1 MIRILHVLHS
11 FSAGGLENGIVNI
24 INRSPEHF
32 VHELCLLSTAGEFID
47 RLTRPVIVHEMNK
60 KSGNSLRLV
69 LQLHEL
75 FRKRKADII
84 HTRNWSA
91 FDGVLAACLM
101 PKPALIHSEHGRD
114 MSDLDGNVYRRNLTR
129 RLLAFRP
136 RKFVA
141 VSKDLYAWLKD
152 RVHIPISKLTFIPN
166 GVDSERFSP
175 GREFEL
181 RKELGIGDGEFVVG
195 AIGRLDPVKNHHGL
209 IRAIQQ
215 LQKNGHPV
223 RLVIVGD
230 GPLRRE
236 IESFA
241 QASLVA
247 PKALMLG
254 YRPDVERLYR
264 IFDVFVLNSF
274 GEGMSNT
281 VLEAMASGLPIVC
294 TAVGGNA
301 ELFPNPQTGTL
312 IGPGQDGALAKALH
326 RYLTSTHERRIYT
339 ASARHFAVE
348 NFSIRKMINE
358 YTNLYE
364 SVAEPTKA

>member
-1 MIRILHVLHS
+1 MPRMIRILHVLHS

-223 RLVIVGD
+223 RLVIVGMSVGNGPPLAPGCRHYVNRGLPGVAAVD
-230 GPLRRE
+230 GHETNPMLIRR
-236 IESFA
+236 
-241 QASLVA
+241 
-247 PKALMLG
+247 KALLEQIVSRMRRNGSNLRLG
-254 YRPDVERLYR
+254 RR
-264 IFDVFVLNSF
+264 
-274 GEGMSNT
+274 T
-281 VLEAMASGLPIVC
+281 VGDIEHACGDWSSR
-294 TAVGGNA
+294 
-301 ELFPNPQTGTL
+301 
-312 IGPGQDGALAKALH
+312 AL
-326 RYLTSTHERRIYT
+326 R
-339 ASARHFAVE
+339 ASADQQRSARRPV
-348 NFSIRKMINE
+348 
-358 YTNLYE
+358 
-364 SVAEPTKA
+364 